1 MKTVVTFLVAA
12 LVLMPWCL
20 SSLFSQQINA
30 SPKQIVITKHSV
42 DPDGTE
48 HTETIIKKGKAAE
61 NFNVEE
67 YVRNN
72 SSDNV
77 VLNVDVREERN
88 ENRIVVRGDKIVK
101 TTSCV
106 AVCTDNNAF
115 LGVEPDSDE
124 EEDEPGLV
132 VQVIRGSAAEK
143 AGLHTN
149 DLITTLD
156 GEKLTSWSDLVRVI
170 AGKKPGDKIAV
181 AYERNGKNATTE
193 ATLSTRSA
201 ISCTDRQPRGFLG
214 VTDEDDNEE
223 EPGVAVS
230 VNENSAAKKAGLE
243 NGDVIFS
250 LNDTNIKDFEDISD
264 FMENTRA
271 GDNIRIVY
279 EREGKRATTEATL
292 GGQKQWN
299 QSFGGSDQNWNSNG
313 NQRKKQWNWDNYD
326 VDTREKDACLGVFTS
341 GAVIDD
347 KKGAQVSNF
356 TDESAA
362 REVQIAKGDLILSI
376 NGKPVEDHEGLWDQI
391 AQYKP
396 NDKVQVEFLRDGKT
410 MQVEA
415 TLKACR
421 DNTSRVMIKET
432 DGAGEQNSR
441 ELTLSSW
448 GEKEQKRMKERRVIT
463 IHRSEGDAPEQA
475 PTPAARPATDR
486 NLRLDS
492 FRTFPNPSSGQITI
506 EFKGAP
512 VATTL
517 SMFDAS
523 GRQLYREE
531 MNAFNGEYLQQ
542 FDLTEYAKGTIVVQV
557 QQGDKLYS
565 EQIVVN

>member
-12 LVLMPWCL
+12 FVLMPWCL
-20 SSLFSQQINA
+20 TSLFSQQTNV
-30 SPKQIVITKHSV
+30 SSKQIVITRHSV

-48 HTETIIKKGKAAE
+48 RTETIIKKGKAAE
-61 NFNVEE
+61 NFDVEE

-77 VLNVDVREERN
+77 TLNVDVRQEKSESH
-88 ENRIVVRGDKIVK
+88 VTVRGDKTVK
-101 TTSCV
+101 NTTCV
-106 AVCTDNNAF
+106 AVCADNNAF

-124 EEDEPGLV
+124 DEDEPGVV
-132 VQVIRGSAAEK
+132 VQVMHGSAAEK

-149 DLITTLD
+149 DLITSLD
-156 GEKLTSWSDLVRVI
+156 GQKLTQWTDLTRIV
-170 AGKKPGDKIAV
+170 GSKKPGAKIAV
-181 AYERNGKNATTE
+181 AYERNGKSATTE
-193 ATLSTRSA
+193 ATLSTRSQLT
-201 ISCTDRQPRGFLG
+201 CTDRQPRGFLG

-223 EPGVAVS
+223 EAGVAVS
-230 VNENSAAKKAGLE
+230 VNENSAARKAGLE

-250 LNDTNIKDFEDISD
+250 LNDTDIKDFEDISD
-264 FMENTRA
+264 FMENTKA
-271 GDNIRIVY
+271 GDKVRIVY
-279 EREGKRATTEATL
+279 EREGKRATTDATL

-299 QSFGGSDQNWNSNG
+299 QSFGGADQNWSTGG
-313 NQRKKQWNWDNYD
+313 NQHKKQWNWDNYD
-326 VDTREKDACLGVFTS
+326 VDTREKAACLGVFTN

-362 REVQIAKGDLILSI
+362 REVQMARGDLILSV
-376 NGKPVEDHEGLWDQI
+376 NGKAVENHEGLWDQI

-396 NDKVQVEFLRDGKT
+396 NDKVQVEFMRDGKT

-421 DNTSRVMIKET
+421 DNTSGAVIRET
-432 DGAGEQNSR
+432 DENSDQNGPEFTLGNR
-441 ELTLSSW
+441 ES
-448 GEKEQKRMKERRVIT
+448 KEQKRVKESRVIT
-463 IHRSEGDAPEQA
+463 IHRNEGAPEQES
-475 PTPAARPATDR
+475 TPVRPATDR
-486 NLRLDS
+486 NLQLDRFS
-492 FRTFPNPSSGQITI
+492 TFPNPSGGQITI
-506 EFKGAP
+506 EFKAAP

-531 MNAFNGEYLQQ
+531 MNAFSGEYLQQ
-542 FDLTEYAKGTIVVQV
+542 FDLSEYAKGTIVVQV
-557 QQGDKLYS
+557 QQGEKLYS